1 MGMLEQ
7 GDFIV
12 NNFSASYFG
21 YGDKVKDVAFSLKEG
36 EVMCLLGAEGSG
48 KTTLLRALAG
58 LEECRGQ
65 VTLGGKNWL
74 DMPLKERDVCYTF
87 GRDSLEGRKSVAENV
102 VKPLVLRHTGEEE
115 IKAALKRAAKLA
127 DIEDILAEKV
137 KGLPPYYIAKIILA
151 RALIRKTNLLLLDE
165 PLSELSFTQRER
177 VFNRMCIAVRET
189 GARAIYATERPYEAV
204 CFPDKVGIM
213 CEGRLVQCGSM
224 SEIYKNPI
232 HRAAADAFI
241 RDITCIP
248 STAVYDGGWGVKMRG
263 KRVVCPELINKI
275 YDGRE
280 VLAAIRREDVSL
292 GGDIKAKVIG
302 VLDDGKGRFLR
313 LGVQG
318 GVIYCNGEAK
328 IGQDVSIT
336 VKQAAFIFD
345 PSSGFTISSRLSGTI

>member
-1 MGMLEQ
+1 
-7 GDFIV
+7 
-12 NNFSASYFG
+12 
-21 YGDKVKDVAFSLKEG
+21 
-36 EVMCLLGAEGSG
+36 
-48 KTTLLRALAG
+48 
-58 LEECRGQ
+58 
-65 VTLGGKNWL
+65 
-74 DMPLKERDVCYTF
+74 
-87 GRDSLEGRKSVAENV
+87 
-102 VKPLVLRHTGEEE
+102 
-115 IKAALKRAAKLA
+115 
-127 DIEDILAEKV
+127 
-137 KGLPPYYIAKIILA
+137 
-151 RALIRKTNLLLLDE
+151 
-165 PLSELSFTQRER
+165 
-177 VFNRMCIAVRET
+177 MCIAVRET

-213 CEGRLVQCGSM
+213 CEGRLVQCGGM

-248 STAVYDGGWGVKMRG
+248 AIAVYDAGWDVKICG
-263 KRVVCPELINKI
+263 KRAACPELINKI

-280 VLAAIRREDVSL
+280 VLAAIKREDVSL

-318 GVIYCNGEAK
+318 GVIYCNGEAG

-345 PSSGFTISSRLSGTI
+345 PSSGFTISSRFSGTI